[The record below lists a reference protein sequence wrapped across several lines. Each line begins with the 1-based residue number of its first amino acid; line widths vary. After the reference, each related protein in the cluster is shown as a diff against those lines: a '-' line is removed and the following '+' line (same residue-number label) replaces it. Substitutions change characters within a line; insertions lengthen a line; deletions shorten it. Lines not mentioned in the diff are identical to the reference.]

1 MKHYSTHKLEKALKR
16 AERHKE
22 WLNKNQPN
30 TTQQRN
36 NQKEILKLLT
46 EIEYVSPL
54 LSLCLMRIFFHP
66 YAQNEP

>member
-1 MKHYSTHKLEKALKR
+1 MGLDISKCGGFAVKHYSTHKLEKALKR

-22 WLNKNQPN
+22 WLKKNLPN

-46 EIEYVSPL
+46 EIRL
-54 LSLCLMRIFFHP
+54 R
-66 YAQNEP
+66 